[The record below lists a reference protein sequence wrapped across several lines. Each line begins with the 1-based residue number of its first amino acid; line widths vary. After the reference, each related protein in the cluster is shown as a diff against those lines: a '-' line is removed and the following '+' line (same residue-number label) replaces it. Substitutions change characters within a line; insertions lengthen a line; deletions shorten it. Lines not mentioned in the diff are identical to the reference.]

1 MNISQ
6 RSDDPVKILHSTLS
20 GFIALSSL
28 GLAWLGFMAL
38 RSSALDT
45 PVHAY
50 AVLSG
55 SPLRFAVQWTPLS
68 GVFLIL
74 LGVVGALAALYGL
87 GYGQHYRARHYGVM
101 LDAGLFVFIGT
112 MALVFSAANVF
123 TFMMAWEVMSITSY
137 LLVVYEHPK
146 KGVIRAGLLYAV
158 ITQLGSVFLL
168 VAFFLLH
175 HYTGSYDFFT
185 FARLG
190 HTLPPMA
197 QSIVFICALIGFSTK
212 AGIMPLHVWLPEAHP
227 VAPSHISALMSGVM
241 IKTALFGLVLVT
253 INWLHGSQLWWGAL
267 VTLLGVVS
275 ATQGALWSGQDGS
288 LKRILAYSS
297 IDNMG
302 LIFLCTGVALM
313 EMALRQPTLTALALT
328 AALFHAWNHALFK
341 STLFEGAG
349 AVLFA
354 AHTGMLNRLG
364 GLIHRMPV
372 TSVAMLVA
380 LLSFVAL
387 PPLGGFASE
396 WLMFST
402 LARVA
407 SIHLHSWI
415 GLLSV
420 LGILALF
427 LTSALSLLSGL
438 RLFGIGFL
446 AEPRSPQAAQA
457 HEVPFSM
464 RASLL
469 IGAALTLASGLGAYP
484 IIAQIEHA
492 LPSGLSGAIGR
503 PSMAFS
509 QLPPHAML
517 SIGGVLLLSVMLAWL
532 LPRILYGSHQ
542 RVSSAPTWTCGG
554 ARVPQMSY
562 SATGL
567 SQPVRRAFTW
577 AFTPIATRYLYRPAM
592 RFVSRTTT
600 DFRAIQSGH
609 VRTYLLY
616 LLTTVLLLLL
626 VTRMGGN

>member
-1 MNISQ
+1 
-6 RSDDPVKILHSTLS
+6 VKILHSTLS
-20 GFIALSSL
+20 GFIALTSL
-28 GLAWLGFMAL
+28 GLAWLGFVAL
-38 RSSALDT
+38 RSSALAA

-74 LGVVGALAALYGL
+74 LGLVGALAALYGL
-87 GYGQHYRARHYGVM
+87 GYGQHYRDRHYGVL
-101 LDAGLFVFIGT
+101 LDAGLFVFIGAI
-112 MALVFSAANVF
+112 ALVFCAANVF
-123 TFMMAWEVMSITSY
+123 TFMMAWEGMSITSY

-175 HYTGSYDFFT
+175 HYTGSYDFLT
-185 FARLG
+185 FVRLG

-253 INWLHGSQLWWGAL
+253 ISWLHGSQLWWGAL

-288 LKRILAYSS
+288 LKRILAFSS

-354 AHTGMLNRLG
+354 AHTEKLNRLG

-372 TSVAMLVA
+372 TSVAMLIA

-396 WLMFST
+396 WLMFSA
-402 LARVA
+402 LVRVA

-420 LGILALF
+420 LGILALL
-427 LTSALSLLSGL
+427 LTSALSLLAGL

-457 HEVPFSM
+457 REVPFSM
-464 RASLL
+464 RVSLL

-484 IIAQIEHA
+484 ITLQIEHA

-532 LPRILYGSHQ
+532 LPRILYGSNQ
-542 RVSSAPTWTCGG
+542 RISSAPTWTCGG

-567 SQPVRRAFTW
+567 SQPVRRAFSW

-600 DFRAIQSGH
+600 GFRAIQSGH

-616 LLTTVLLLLL
+616 LLATVLLLLL
-626 VTRMGGN
+626 VTRIGGN